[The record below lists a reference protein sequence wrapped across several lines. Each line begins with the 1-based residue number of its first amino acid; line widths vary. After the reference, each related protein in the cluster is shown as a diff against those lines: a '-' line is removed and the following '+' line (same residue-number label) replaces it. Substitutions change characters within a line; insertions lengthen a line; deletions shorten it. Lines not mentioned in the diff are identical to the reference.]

1 MEGFLLAVILLQASS
16 GGSPLVS
23 LLPLIAIFLV
33 FYFLLFLPNQRRQK
47 KTQAMLQSLKNG
59 DRVVTSGGVHGTIVG
74 LRDDYIVLR
83 VPPDSVKLEVQRNA
97 VAGLESTPEEQK

>member
-1 MEGFLLAVILLQASS
+1 MWLAVILWQADA

-47 KTQAMLQSLKNG
+47 KQQELLASLKNG
-59 DRVVTSGGVHGTIVG
+59 DRVITSGGIHGTIVG
-74 LRDDYIVLR
+74 LRDDYILLR
-83 VPPDSVKLEVQRNA
+83 VPPDSVKLEVQRSA
-97 VAGLESTPEEQK
+97 VTGLESTPEATS

>member
-1 MEGFLLAVILLQASS
+1 MFLAVIFLQADF

-23 LLPLIAIFLV
+23 LLPLVAIFLV

-47 KTQAMLQSLKNG
+47 KQQEMLQNLKNG

-74 LRDDYIVLR
+74 LRDEYILLR
-83 VPPDSVKLEVQRNA
+83 VPPDSVKLEVQRSA
-97 VAGLESTPEEQK
+97 VTGVENPPEQTA